1 MPSKEELLKEAG
13 SSSDPARAEA
23 LYKEIL
29 GTSCLRLSSRM
40 SLNASAASPVSE
52 HASTQ
57 AREAEL
63 RQQESALIK
72 LGQLYRDQKC
82 APQRL
87 H

>member
-29 GTSCLRLSSRM
+29 ASS
-40 SLNASAASPVSE
+40 VSE
-52 HASTQ
+52 HASTE

-63 RQQESALIK
+63 LRQESALIK
-72 LGQLYRDQKC
+72 LGELYRDHKC
-82 APQRL
+82 VAVLTATNEILSGTRKAL
-87 H
+87 RM